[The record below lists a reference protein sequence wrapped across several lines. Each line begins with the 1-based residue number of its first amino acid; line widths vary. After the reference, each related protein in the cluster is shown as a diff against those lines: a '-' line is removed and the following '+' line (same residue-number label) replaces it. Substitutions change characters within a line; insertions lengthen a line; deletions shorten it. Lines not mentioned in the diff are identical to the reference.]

1 MKAIEERKNICNPL
15 SDLFGGT
22 CRELGIAYGFN
33 SNLGKLRQG
42 VDSLAKWYS
51 IRVLTRRP
59 GFDSHQ
65 SHVMFFSLICF
76 VLCYGFH
83 VVRWGLSPRLGLILR

>member
-22 CRELGIAYGFN
+22 CRELGIAYGFK

-42 VDSLAKWYS
+42 VDSLAKW
-51 IRVLTRRP
+51 
-59 GFDSHQ
+59 
-65 SHVMFFSLICF
+65 
-76 VLCYGFH
+76 
-83 VVRWGLSPRLGLILR
+83 